1 MLRPTCYRLKYT
13 RRQGLRRTY
22 DVMFTV
28 VRFDSGI
35 FEYQSWVHFAHEFK
49 GNGLVFPLTAKT
61 AADAEAEARRRIED
75 NIENLA
81 GVAE

>member
-49 GNGLVFPLTAKT
+49 GNRLVYPLIAKT
-61 AADAEAEARRRIED
+61 PESAAAEAQTRIEAS
-75 NIENLA
+75 NEALV
-81 GVAE
+81 GLSE